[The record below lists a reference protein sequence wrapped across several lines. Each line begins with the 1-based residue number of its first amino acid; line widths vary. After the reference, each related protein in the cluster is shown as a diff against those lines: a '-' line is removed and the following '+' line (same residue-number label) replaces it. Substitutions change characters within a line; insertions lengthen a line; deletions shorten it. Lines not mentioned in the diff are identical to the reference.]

1 MPVGAK
7 PKRLFK
13 VAQEFNVATQSI
25 VDTLAEHDFKVDN
38 KPLTKVTPEMYAVLE
53 TAYGEDKAKVEGH
66 GQARDA
72 YREKRE
78 QNKPASD
85 ASSVS
90 VESLL
95 KPEESSK
102 PEKKAPKPEPAP
114 SQKAEPDS
122 AAAGKKAEAE
132 KPEPKADKPAE
143 EAKAKAAEA
152 SEKEKPKAEKPAA
165 SKEDAPAAKPAE
177 PKAEAKSSKEA
188 ETAAKDTEVKSSP
201 EPAKAEKPKASEQK
215 AEKAPAKAKEQE
227 KPAESKD
234 AKSEDKP
241 ETKEKESAAKTV
253 AKSDEKSAPETK
265 KTDAPEPEA
274 AEKAEKKEEPAP
286 PQDTIRARSK
296 NKLRGTRVLG
306 TVNIAKDKA
315 GDDDSS
321 DKKKRKKK
329 RTRRAKT
336 GDEAPAKEKIKSKS
350 PKKTAAEDDA
360 AAKKGKKKRGKKR
373 GTPELSEK
381 EIEKQVKETVNKM
394 QGGSGKKRQKMRRQ
408 KREEMAE
415 KRELEA
421 QLEEEQGNVIEV
433 TEFITVSDL
442 AELFDITV
450 NDVITSCMNMG
461 LMVSINQRLEAETI
475 ELIASEYDIEIE
487 FVDADTV
494 AEEIFE
500 EEEDDEADLKPRAPV
515 VTVMG
520 HVDHGKTSLLDYIK
534 KTKVAEGEA
543 GMITQHVGAYSVKL
557 DDGRQ
562 ITFLDT
568 PGHEAFTA
576 MRARGAQATDI
587 VILVVAADDSVMPQT
602 IEAINHA
609 QAAGVSIVVAIN
621 KIDKESANPER
632 IMQQLSEHNVLV
644 EDFGGQVQC
653 VRVSA
658 LSGLNIDDLLE
669 KVLIEAELQE
679 LKANP
684 NRNAS
689 GIILESELDRGKGV
703 MANVLIQRG
712 TLKVG
717 DSFVAGNHYGRVRAM
732 ENEHGDRIEQAG
744 PSTPIQLTGFN
755 GQPQAGDKFNTT
767 SDEKT
772 AKDVANKR
780 QQIKREQELRKVK
793 SMTLDEFSRRM
804 SAGEV
809 SELNIVIKGDVDGSI
824 EALSGA
830 LQKLSTSEVK
840 VKIIHTG
847 VGAISETDVLLATAS
862 DAIIIGFQVRPT
874 ANARKLAAR
883 EDIDIRLY
891 SIIYEAVDLVHNAL
905 EGLLSPDISEKVT
918 TTVEVRDTFKVPGVG
933 TIAGCF
939 VTEGKITRNTKVRL
953 IRDGIVVF
961 TGEIASLKRFKDDA
975 REVAAGYECG
985 IGIKNFNDVKVGD
998 IVEGYEVVETKRK
1011 LVTDN

>member
-25 VDTLAEHDFKVDN
+25 VDTLSEHDFKVDN
-38 KPLTKVTPEMYAVLE
+38 KPLTKVTPEMYDVLV
-53 TAYGEDKAKVEGH
+53 TAYGEDKARFEEH
-66 GQARDA
+66 GQAKGA
-72 YREKRE
+72 SLEKE
-78 QNKPASD
+78 KKQNAGKSP
-85 ASSVS
+85 
-90 VESLL
+90 VEIETLL
-95 KPEESSK
+95 KPEEDTSKKKKAEPTLKPEVKQAEPKK
-102 PEKKAPKPEPAP
+102 PEKKEPEKKPEPAP
-114 SQKAEPDS
+114 E
-122 AAAGKKAEAE
+122 
-132 KPEPKADKPAE
+132 
-143 EAKAKAAEA
+143 KAAEPSA
-152 SEKEKPKAEKPAA
+152 KKQEQPAP
-165 SKEDAPAAKPAE
+165 KEDKKAKT
-177 PKAEAKSSKEA
+177 EAKSSKA
-188 ETAAKDTEVKSSP
+188 EDKSTAEKAQK
-201 EPAKAEKPKASEQK
+201 PAKAEKEIKTSGSAEKKEAEKKTAGITEAK
-215 AEKAPAKAKEQE
+215 AEEAKGSAKKPE
-227 KPAESKD
+227 KE
-234 AKSEDKP
+234 AKSEPVKEKATEEAAGKASADKKDDKKP
-241 ETKEKESAAKTV
+241 EEKEDKKVHEEADTTP
-253 AKSDEKSAPETK
+253 EEAP
-265 KTDAPEPEA
+265 
-274 AEKAEKKEEPAP
+274 EKKEEPKE
-286 PQDTIRARSK
+286 PQETIRARSK

-306 TVNIAKDKA
+306 TVSVPKEKA
-315 GDDDSS
+315 TEDDST
-321 DKKKRKKK
+321 DKKKKKKK

-336 GDEAPAKEKIKSKS
+336 ADDTPSKEKIKPKS
-350 PKKTAAEDDA
+350 PKKTAAEEDSD
-360 AAKKGKKKRGKKR
+360 AKKSKKKRGKKK
-373 GTPELSEK
+373 GAPEISDK
-381 EIEKQVKETVNKM
+381 EIEKQVKETMTKM
-394 QGGSGKKRQKMRRQ
+394 QGGKGKKRQKLRRQ
-408 KREEMAE
+408 KRDEMAE

-421 QLEEEQGNVIEV
+421 QLEEEQSNIIEV
-433 TEFITVSDL
+433 TEYITVSDL
-442 AELFDITV
+442 AELFDITPTE
-450 NDVITSCMNMG
+450 VITSCMNMG

-475 ELIASEYDIEIE
+475 ELIADEYDIDIQ

-543 GMITQHVGAYSVKL
+543 GAITQHVGAYSVKL
-557 DDGRQ
+557 DDSRQ

-576 MRARGAQATDI
+576 MRARGAQVTDI

-609 QAAGVSIVVAIN
+609 QAAGVSLVVAIN
-621 KIDKESANPER
+621 KVDKEAANPDR

-658 LSGLNIDDLLE
+658 LSGLNIDELLE
-669 KVLIEAELQE
+669 KVMIEAELLE

-684 NRNAS
+684 DRNAA
-689 GIILESELDRGKGV
+689 GIVIESELDRGKGV
-703 MANVLIQRG
+703 MANILVQRG
-712 TLKVG
+712 TLNVG

-732 ENEHGDRIEQAG
+732 ENEHGERLQKAG

-767 SDEKT
+767 ADEKT
-772 AKDVANKR
+772 AKDIANKR

-793 SMTLDEFSRRM
+793 NMSLDEFTRRM

-824 EALSGA
+824 EALSGS

-840 VKIIHTG
+840 VNIIHTG
-847 VGAISETDVLLATAS
+847 VGAISETDVLLASAS
-862 DAIIIGFQVRPT
+862 NAIIIGFQVRPT
-874 ANARKLAAR
+874 ANARKLAAQ

-905 EGLLSPDISEKVT
+905 EGLLSPDISEKIT
-918 TTVEVRDTFKVPGVG
+918 ATVEVRDTFKVPGVG
-933 TIAGCF
+933 TIAGSY

-961 TGEIASLKRFKDDA
+961 TGDIASLKRFKDDA
-975 REVAAGYECG
+975 REVSSGYECG
-985 IGIKNFNDVKVGD
+985 IGIKNFNDIKVGD
-998 IVEGYEVVETKRK
+998 IIEGFEVVETKRK
-1011 LVTDN
+1011 LVTEK

>member
-1 MPVGAK
+1 MPAGAK

-25 VDTLAEHDFKVDN
+25 VDTLAKHDFKVDN

-53 TAYGEDKAKVEGH
+53 SAYGEDKAKVEEH
-66 GQARDA
+66 GQAKEA
-72 YREKRE
+72 YREKRD
-78 QNKPASD
+78 QGK
-85 ASSVS
+85 ASSEAPPVS

-95 KPEESSK
+95 QPEERPK
-102 PEKKAPKPEPAP
+102 PKKEAKESPAPEPKPEPEQEVEEAP
-114 SQKAEPDS
+114 AETP
-122 AAAGKKAEAE
+122 AEA
-132 KPEPKADKPAE
+132 K
-143 EAKAKAAEA
+143 KAAE
-152 SEKEKPKAEKPAA
+152 
-165 SKEDAPAAKPAE
+165 
-177 PKAEAKSSKEA
+177 
-188 ETAAKDTEVKSSP
+188 P
-201 EPAKAEKPKASEQK
+201 EP
-215 AEKAPAKAKEQE
+215 EQE
-227 KPAESKD
+227 KPAAEV
-234 AKSEDKP
+234 P
-241 ETKEKESAAKTV
+241 EEKQAA
-253 AKSDEKSAPETK
+253 
-265 KTDAPEPEA
+265 APEPAETEPEAPTSPSADAEKPPAEEKTPAEAPEEKPAAVEQPEQTADKKAEEQADETPAAASADADKDKA
-274 AEKAEKKEEPAP
+274 AEAEAPAGEQKQEAEP
-286 PQDTIRARSK
+286 QETIRARSK

-306 TVNIAKDKA
+306 TVNINKDKKADEDA
-315 GDDDSS
+315 G
-321 DKKKRKKK
+321 DKKKKKKK

-336 GDEAPAKEKIKSKS
+336 ADEAPSKEKIKPKA
-350 PKKTAAEDDA
+350 PKKTAAEEDTSS
-360 AAKKGKKKRGKKR
+360 KKGKKKRSKKR
-373 GTPELSEK
+373 GGTPEVSEK
-381 EIEKQVKETVNKM
+381 EIEKQVKETMSKM
-394 QGGSGKKRQKMRRQ
+394 QGGSGKKRQKLRRQ
-408 KREEMAE
+408 KRNEMAE

-421 QLEEEQGNVIEV
+421 QMEEEQGNIVEV

-450 NDVITSCMNMG
+450 NEVITSCMNMG

-494 AEEIFE
+494 ADDIFE

-543 GMITQHVGAYSVKL
+543 GKITQHVGAYSVKL
-557 DDGRQ
+557 DDDRR

-568 PGHEAFTA
+568 PGHAAFTA

-621 KIDKESANPER
+621 KIDKEAANPDR
-632 IMQQLSEHNVLV
+632 IMQQLAEHNVLV
-644 EDFGGQVQC
+644 EDFGGEVQC

-658 LSGLNIDDLLE
+658 HTGKNIDDLLE

-684 NRNAS
+684 NRNAA

-703 MANVLIQRG
+703 MANILIQRG

-717 DSFVAGNHYGRVRAM
+717 DSFVAGNYHGRVRAM
-732 ENEHGDRIEQAG
+732 ENEHGDRLEEAG

-767 SDEKT
+767 MDEKT
-772 AKDVANKR
+772 AKDIATKR

-793 SMTLDEFSRRM
+793 NMSLDEFTRRM

-840 VKIIHTG
+840 VNIIHTG
-847 VGAISETDVLLATAS
+847 VGAISETDVLLASAS
-862 DAIIIGFQVRPT
+862 NAIIIGFQVRPT

-891 SIIYEAVDLVHNAL
+891 SVIYEAVDLVHNAL
-905 EGLLSPDISEKVT
+905 EGLLSPDISEKIT
-918 TTVEVRDTFKVPGVG
+918 ATVDVRDTFKVPGVG
-933 TIAGCF
+933 TIAGCY

-953 IRDGIVVF
+953 IRDGIVAF
-961 TGEIASLKRFKDDA
+961 TGDIASLKRFKDDA
-975 REVAAGYECG
+975 REVSSGYECG
-985 IGIKNFNDVKVGD
+985 IGIKNFNDIKVGD
-998 IVEGYEVVETKRK
+998 TIEGYEVVETKRK
-1011 LVTDN
+1011 LVSDS

>member
-1 MPVGAK
+1 MPAGAK

-38 KPLTKVTPEMYAVLE
+38 KPLTKVTPEMYSVLE
-53 TAYGEDKAKVEGH
+53 TAYGADKAKVEEH
-66 GQARDA
+66 GQAKEA

-78 QNKPASD
+78 QGKAAPDTPPVA
-85 ASSVS
+85 

-95 KPEESSK
+95 KPEEKPAPKKEPVKTAPKQQIPAPAPEKPVAEKAPESAAK
-102 PEKKAPKPEPAP
+102 PEKKPAKSEKPKEQPAKPTAEKPADPAPEKKKPEPT
-114 SQKAEPDS
+114 
-122 AAAGKKAEAE
+122 E
-132 KPEPKADKPAE
+132 KPVAQKPAVT
-143 EAKAKAAEA
+143 
-152 SEKEKPKAEKPAA
+152 PKAEKPAA
-165 SKEDAPAAKPAE
+165 EKAAAPEKAEKTSDAGKEKQHQKPAESPKETPAVAKEKTPASKTTETEKQPPAAKKTA
-177 PKAEAKSSKEA
+177 AEAS
-188 ETAAKDTEVKSSP
+188 
-201 EPAKAEKPKASEQK
+201 
-215 AEKAPAKAKEQE
+215 EKAPA
-227 KPAESKD
+227 
-234 AKSEDKP
+234 
-241 ETKEKESAAKTV
+241 
-253 AKSDEKSAPETK
+253 
-265 KTDAPEPEA
+265 DAPVEADKEP
-274 AEKAEKKEEPAP
+274 EKAEEDI
-286 PQDTIRARSK
+286 PQETIRARTK
-296 NKLRGTRVLG
+296 NRLRGTRVLG
-306 TVNIAKDKA
+306 TVNISKDKA
-315 GDDDSS
+315 AEDDSG

-329 RTRRAKT
+329 RTRRAKGAEET
-336 GDEAPAKEKIKSKS
+336 TPAKEKIKPKT
-350 PKKTAAEDDA
+350 PKKTAAEEEA
-360 AAKKGKKKRGKKR
+360 AAKKNKKKGKKKRG
-373 GTPELSEK
+373 GTPEISEK
-381 EIEKQVKETVNKM
+381 EIEKQVKETMSKM
-394 QGGSGKKRQKMRRQ
+394 QGGSGKKRQKLRRQ
-408 KREEMAE
+408 KRDEMAE

-450 NDVITSCMNMG
+450 NDVITSCMSMG

-475 ELIASEYDIEIE
+475 ELIANEYDIDIE

-543 GMITQHVGAYSVKL
+543 GKITQHVGAYSVKL

-576 MRARGAQATDI
+576 MRARGAQVTDI

-609 QAAGVSIVVAIN
+609 QAAGVSLVVAIN
-621 KIDKESANPER
+621 KIDKEAANPDR

-658 LSGLNIDDLLE
+658 LSGLNIDELLE

-684 NRNAS
+684 DRNAS

-703 MANVLIQRG
+703 MANILIQRG
-712 TLKVG
+712 TLRVG
-717 DSFVAGNHYGRVRAM
+717 DSFVAGNHFGRVRAM
-732 ENEHGDRIEQAG
+732 ENEHGERLEKAG

-767 SDEKT
+767 ADEKT
-772 AKDVANKR
+772 AKDIATKR

-793 SMTLDEFSRRM
+793 SMSLDEFTRRM

-840 VKIIHTG
+840 VNIIHTG

-862 DAIIIGFQVRPT
+862 NAIIIGFQVRPT

-891 SIIYEAVDLVHNAL
+891 SVIYEAVDLVHNAL
-905 EGLLSPDISEKVT
+905 EGLLSPDISEKIT
-918 TTVEVRDTFKVPGVG
+918 ATVEVRDTFKVPGVG
-933 TIAGCF
+933 TIAGSY
-939 VTEGKITRNTKVRL
+939 VTEGKITRNTKIRL

-975 REVAAGYECG
+975 KEVSAGYECG
-985 IGIKNFNDVKVGD
+985 VGIKNFNDVKVGD
-998 IVEGYEVVETKRK
+998 IIEGYEVVETKRK
-1011 LVTDN
+1011 LVSDT